1 MKLEI
6 IKTSGETV
14 VLEGESPFKSLLVVL
29 QVMET
34 LPCAS
39 LNWQNI
45 SYFILRGEENDPLM
59 AISYEFTRMET
70 YLREEFCQPNILEFT
85 HSEGAVR

>member
-6 IKTSGETV
+6 IKTIVSPL

-29 QVMET
+29 QVLET
-34 LPCAS
+34 VPNATLS
-39 LNWQNI
+39 WNTI

>member
-29 QVMET
+29 QVLET
-34 LPCAS
+34 VPNATLS
-39 LNWQNI
+39 WNTI

-70 YLREEFCQPNILEFT
+70 YLREEFFKTNILEFT